1 MSIGL
6 DFVLR
11 ATNASFTKAMAGVNN
26 SIKDVKKSIRDFDV
40 GNGLKQALGVGGIIA
55 GFRMAINHAQDLRKS
70 LEEAGK
76 PVSDN
81 IASVARYGDTLKQA
95 ADGAKMLAVNSL
107 SFFTKAGE
115 AWGSLINY
123 ARGYSFE
130 QQKINEATE
139 KAADAQE
146 ERTAKARKDM
156 SEAGKRADTDYG
168 NQARKN
174 KMDAMTPDQRQ
185 EALAI
190 ELRDV
195 NKRMGGMVEGSDAWK
210 VERAKAEG
218 LSGQIMDIDR
228 QIQADTSRRMKEEDK
243 KMADDA
249 EKKRKEVAEKFAPSV
264 EQLAGMEVGGF
275 AEVNDPRLQARKIME
290 TERRAA
296 MLGGRGDISG
306 AMKLGTEAQSMR
318 SALEGVTGKG
328 TALTA
333 ETAESALKNA
343 LEQTN
348 KELVEVKTALAGII
362 KAQ

>member
-1 MSIGL
+1 MNIGL
-6 DFVLR
+6 DFILR
-11 ATNASFTKAMAGVNN
+11 ASSAGFTKAMASVNN
-26 SIKDVKKSIRDFDV
+26 SLKDVKKGIREFDV
-40 GNGLKQALGVGGIIA
+40 GGGLKQALGVGGVIA
-55 GFRMAINHAQDLRKS
+55 GFRMAINHAQELRKS

-130 QQKINEATE
+130 QQKINEDTE
-139 KAADAQE
+139 KAAVLQE

-156 SEAGKRADTDYG
+156 AEAGKRADTDYA
-168 NQARKN
+168 NQSRKN
-174 KMDAMTPDQRQ
+174 KMDAMTPEQRQ
-185 EALAI
+185 EALAY

-195 NKRMGGMVEGSDAWK
+195 NKRMGGMIKGSDAWK
-210 VERAKAEG
+210 VERAKAET
-218 LSGQIMDIDR
+218 LSGQIMDIER
-228 QIQADTSRRMKEEDK
+228 GLQADVAKRMKEEDK
-243 KMADDA
+243 KMADEAD
-249 EKKRKEVAEKFAPSV
+249 KKRKEVAEKFAPSV

-275 AEVNDPRLQARKIME
+275 SEVNDPRLQARKILE

-296 MLGGRGDISG
+296 ILGGRGDIAG

-318 SALEGVTGKG
+318 ASLEGVTGKG

-348 KELVEVKTALAGII
+348 KELEGVREQLKGLI